1 MNCRFIPCSFPKCLY
16 LFIQHHH
23 LATQR
28 ICVSFLPS
36 DLISGHQTMKYLS
49 PCTSHSIP
57 PTCRI
62 WVLTWRSEYHFRVLT
77 SFPASGLSMRSS
89 ILHLVAKLIFQKTIP
104 CSKPSMVPQC
114 LPADIQTWSLTFK
127 ALYNLTQALLLDQSS
142 KTPGKVIW
150 LYKFF
155 ISLFCVPNNS
165 VSL

>member
-1 MNCRFIPCSFPKCLY
+1 MFLSQMFVSVHSAPPFSHPKNLC
-16 LFIQHHH
+16 
-23 LATQR
+23 
-28 ICVSFLPS
+28 FLPS
-36 DLISGHQTMKYLS
+36 FRPHIRSSNYEISLTLYFPFHS
-49 PCTSHSIP
+49 PT
-57 PTCRI
+57 TCRI